1 MKIRVDRAAQRDVVN
16 IDTEKKRTSRTTAV
30 KQFKVA
36 VRTAWV
42 ASPIQNAHRE
52 LFCCTKKTLEK
63 KGKIK
68 ICFSSGTVNS

>member
-1 MKIRVDRAAQRDVVN
+1 MKIRVDRVHQRSVVN

-36 VRTAWV
+36 ERTAWV

-52 LFCCTKKTLEK
+52 LICCTKNARKKIKT
-63 KGKIK
+63 K
-68 ICFSSGTVNS
+68 ICFASGTVNS